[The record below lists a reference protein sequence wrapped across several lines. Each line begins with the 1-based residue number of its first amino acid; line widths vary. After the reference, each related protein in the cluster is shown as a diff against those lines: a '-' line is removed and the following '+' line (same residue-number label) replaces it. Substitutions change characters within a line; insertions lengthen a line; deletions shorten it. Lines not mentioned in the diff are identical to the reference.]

1 MKVRKR
7 KLVMTKKEIK
17 RFQFFGWITTI
28 AGFFQAV
35 GLIRYINRLPDDWIG
50 ISLYAITL
58 VAFVLV
64 SIGSFI
70 QARQKS

>member
-1 MKVRKR
+1 MKP
-7 KLVMTKKEIK
+7 KETK
-17 RFQFFGWITTI
+17 RFRLFGWLAAI
-28 AGFFQAV
+28 AAIFQMI

-50 ISLYAITL
+50 ITLYAITL

-70 QARQKS
+70 QTRQNTE

>member
-1 MKVRKR
+1 MKS
-7 KLVMTKKEIK
+7 KEKK
-17 RFQFFGWITTI
+17 RFRLFGWLAAI
-28 AGFFQAV
+28 AAIFQMI

-50 ISLYAITL
+50 IALYAITL

-70 QARQKS
+70 QARQKIE

>member
-1 MKVRKR
+1 MN
-7 KLVMTKKEIK
+7 KKENN
-17 RFQFFGWITTI
+17 RFRLFGWLAAI
-28 AGFFQAV
+28 AGLFQAA
-35 GLIRYINRLPDDWIG
+35 GLIRYVNRLPDDWIG